1 MKFAVIFF
9 VFSCGTIEPVKLTK
23 GDRNMAETILRLQN
37 ISKYY
42 YSDTSVTQALRKINL
57 EFSMSEFVA
66 ITGESGG
73 GKSTLLNMI
82 SGMDTFDEGE
92 MYYRE
97 QPTFQYDDQDW
108 EEYRRNQIGFVFQD
122 YSLINHYT
130 ALDNVLA
137 ALVIQGKDPA
147 ECKDEAMD
155 YLEQVGLTGQAAQRA
170 SQLSSGQKQRLS
182 IARALAKNTDII
194 VADEPTGN
202 LDSETGQQIMEIL
215 ERLSHQKL
223 VIMVTHNYDQAAPY
237 VTRRIR
243 LHDGEVVTD
252 VPVNKRDEN
261 VDSDHQNPPKSENKT
276 GNNGKAKKKKQNMA
290 RFFALKNIKM
300 QKGRAG
306 FFFTFFLITAVVSF
320 LFIGELLVYAD
331 DRITKEYDTSAYL
344 QKNDK
349 RLSVRHPDNS
359 VLTEKDRAAIA
370 SVKYVDQV
378 DLYDYA
384 NDVNYYIEK
393 DKDYEV
399 AYGSKERLISNV
411 QDDSDEEND
420 QGVRLLDK
428 SHFMKSS
435 TAITGEDLSAGRLPK
450 ERNEI
455 VLYTSDSRKLNS
467 EITCYFSSDNLW
479 KEGTSCYQKLKIV
492 GILKDNTKQ
501 VYFHPELCEMLTYGL
516 DRFVVWTQFCWDAL
530 YNQYNGTF
538 KPAYVVVGD
547 GLKKNQVRVSEN
559 YKIPSTGYGLIPNDL
574 KKAFVGQGCIHIEQT
589 KSGIDAELKDAI
601 EQNMSAAGYEEDS
614 EEESSEDSED
624 GDNEDGIKFDIEYVE
639 DFSKQGADF
648 IEVSPAIYRKLRDY
662 YNIGTTQASVYIAN
676 YSKTDKV
683 ISALKEKGY
692 DAVST
697 LRISSTRYMQDK
709 VYKRLEV
716 IGISCMIL
724 IILAILQILIVR
736 SILKIKKKDYSVLR
750 FMGMRRKQLCRITYQ
765 EMGVHGI
772 AAVIVTLIVMLI
784 LRQAGVAFIRNM
796 LFYYSIIG
804 IVGFLAYNII
814 LMLLTV
820 FFFNR
825 TLRTT

>member
-92 MYYRE
+92 MYYRG

-147 ECKDEAMD
+147 ECRDEAMD

-261 VDSDHQNPPKSENKT
+261 VDSDYQNPPKSENKT

-306 FFFTFFLITAVVSF
+306 FFFAFFLITAVVSF

-378 DLYDYA
+378 DLCDYA

-589 KSGIDAELKDAI
+589 KSGIDAELKDAL

-697 LRISSTRYMQDK
+697 LRVSSTRYMQDK

>member
-92 MYYRE
+92 MYYRG

-147 ECKDEAMD
+147 ECRDEAMD

-261 VDSDHQNPPKSENKT
+261 VDSDYQNPPKSENKT

-306 FFFTFFLITAVVSF
+306 FFFAFFLITAVVSF

-378 DLYDYA
+378 DLCDYA

-516 DRFVVWTQFCWDAL
+516 DRFVVWTQFCWDSL

-614 EEESSEDSED
+614 SEDSED

-697 LRISSTRYMQDK
+697 LRVSSTRYMQDK

-784 LRQAGVAFIRNM
+784 LRQVGVAFIRNM

>member
-92 MYYRE
+92 MYYRG

-147 ECKDEAMD
+147 ECRDEAMD

-261 VDSDHQNPPKSENKT
+261 VDSDYQNPPKSENKT

-306 FFFTFFLITAVVSF
+306 FFFAFFLITAVVSF

-378 DLYDYA
+378 DLCDYA

-479 KEGTSCYQKLKIV
+479 KEGTSCYQKLKFV

-697 LRISSTRYMQDK
+697 LRVSSTRYMQDK

>member
-92 MYYRE
+92 MYYRG

-147 ECKDEAMD
+147 ECRDEAMD

-261 VDSDHQNPPKSENKT
+261 VDSDYQNPPKSENKT

-306 FFFTFFLITAVVSF
+306 FFFAFFLITAVVSF

-378 DLYDYA
+378 DLCDYA

-516 DRFVVWTQFCWDAL
+516 NRFVVWTQFCWDAL

-697 LRISSTRYMQDK
+697 LRVSSTRYMQDK

>member
-1 MKFAVIFF
+1 M
-9 VFSCGTIEPVKLTK
+9 
-23 GDRNMAETILRLQN
+23 
-37 ISKYY
+37 
-42 YSDTSVTQALRKINL
+42 
-57 EFSMSEFVA
+57 
-66 ITGESGG
+66 
-73 GKSTLLNMI
+73 
-82 SGMDTFDEGE
+82 
-92 MYYRE
+92 
-97 QPTFQYDDQDW
+97 
-108 EEYRRNQIGFVFQD
+108 
-122 YSLINHYT
+122 
-130 ALDNVLA
+130 
-137 ALVIQGKDPA
+137 
-147 ECKDEAMD
+147 
-155 YLEQVGLTGQAAQRA
+155 
-170 SQLSSGQKQRLS
+170 
-182 IARALAKNTDII
+182 
-194 VADEPTGN
+194 
-202 LDSETGQQIMEIL
+202 
-215 ERLSHQKL
+215 
-223 VIMVTHNYDQAAPY
+223 
-237 VTRRIR
+237 
-243 LHDGEVVTD
+243 
-252 VPVNKRDEN
+252 
-261 VDSDHQNPPKSENKT
+261 
-276 GNNGKAKKKKQNMA
+276 
-290 RFFALKNIKM
+290 
-300 QKGRAG
+300 
-306 FFFTFFLITAVVSF
+306 
-320 LFIGELLVYAD
+320 
-331 DRITKEYDTSAYL
+331 
-344 QKNDK
+344 
-349 RLSVRHPDNS
+349 
-359 VLTEKDRAAIA
+359 
-370 SVKYVDQV
+370 
-378 DLYDYA
+378 
-384 NDVNYYIEK
+384 
-393 DKDYEV
+393 
-399 AYGSKERLISNV
+399 
-411 QDDSDEEND
+411 
-420 QGVRLLDK
+420 RLLDK

-697 LRISSTRYMQDK
+697 LRVSSTRYMQDK

-784 LRQAGVAFIRNM
+784 LRQVGVAFIRNM

>member
-82 SGMDTFDEGE
+82 SGMDTFDVGE
-92 MYYRE
+92 MYYRG

-147 ECKDEAMD
+147 ECRDEAMD

-261 VDSDHQNPPKSENKT
+261 VDSDYQNPPKSENKT

-306 FFFTFFLITAVVSF
+306 FFFAFFLITAVVSF

-378 DLYDYA
+378 DLCDYA

>member
-92 MYYRE
+92 MYYRG

-147 ECKDEAMD
+147 ECRDEAMD

-261 VDSDHQNPPKSENKT
+261 VDSDYQNPPKSENKT

-306 FFFTFFLITAVVSF
+306 FFFAFFLITAVVSF

-359 VLTEKDRAAIA
+359 VLTEKDQAAIA

-378 DLYDYA
+378 DLCDYA

-399 AYGSKERLISNV
+399 AYGSKTRLISNV

-435 TAITGEDLSAGRLPK
+435 TAITKEDLSAGRLPK

-455 VLYTSDSRKLNS
+455 VLY
-467 EITCYFSSDNLW
+467 F
-479 KEGTSCYQKLKIV
+479 
-492 GILKDNTKQ
+492 
-501 VYFHPELCEMLTYGL
+501 
-516 DRFVVWTQFCWDAL
+516 RF
-530 YNQYNGTF
+530 
-538 KPAYVVVGD
+538 
-547 GLKKNQVRVSEN
+547 
-559 YKIPSTGYGLIPNDL
+559 
-574 KKAFVGQGCIHIEQT
+574 
-589 KSGIDAELKDAI
+589 
-601 EQNMSAAGYEEDS
+601 
-614 EEESSEDSED
+614 
-624 GDNEDGIKFDIEYVE
+624 
-639 DFSKQGADF
+639 
-648 IEVSPAIYRKLRDY
+648 
-662 YNIGTTQASVYIAN
+662 
-676 YSKTDKV
+676 
-683 ISALKEKGY
+683 
-692 DAVST
+692 
-697 LRISSTRYMQDK
+697 
-709 VYKRLEV
+709 
-716 IGISCMIL
+716 
-724 IILAILQILIVR
+724 
-736 SILKIKKKDYSVLR
+736 
-750 FMGMRRKQLCRITYQ
+750 Q
-765 EMGVHGI
+765 E
-772 AAVIVTLIVMLI
+772 A
-784 LRQAGVAFIRNM
+784 
-796 LFYYSIIG
+796 
-804 IVGFLAYNII
+804 
-814 LMLLTV
+814 
-820 FFFNR
+820 
-825 TLRTT
+825 